1 VLTKKLG
8 ADINVIVI
16 RKFCTFGKMD
26 KMYTLIMV
34 FMDFNFNS
42 IILSLNFYTTIITR
56 ILLSSAYTLFN
67 VIR

>member
-1 VLTKKLG
+1 
-8 ADINVIVI
+8 
-16 RKFCTFGKMD
+16 MD